1 MSFAKIQPTVEIK
14 NLSKQTRAIAYGV
27 VNPPKLVEPG
37 GTVRIYQWALKSY
50 TSQPIWGEVLG
61 PEKTEPDTDSGASK
75 EE

>member
-1 MSFAKIQPTVEIK
+1 MAFTKIQPTVEIK

-27 VNPPKLVEPG
+27 VSPPKLVEPD

-50 TSQPIWGEVLG
+50 VSQPIWGEVLG
-61 PEKTEPDTDSGASK
+61 PVKTEPDTDPDASK